1 MSQTK
6 KVSQSYEKAGECVSE
21 LPCEH
26 EFHTRK
32 LKMKKAILLTVTALL
47 LTACNFTIFGENDD
61 EVVLEKRNIT
71 IVERNIS
78 IEELSGKWVIEDES
92 IERYLKLSTRYL
104 DKNELNTLKES
115 LKLNYI
121 YLYRNG
127 TSKFRMNYYE
137 EEKEYKGNA
146 SIESLKEWEKAKFGY
161 FLYIPYKV
169 DSWKSKDLY
178 FLKLN
183 NKFYL
188 GEKFTR
194 GEEETNSQRTYY
206 LLYEKVEQIEVKNES
221 N

>member
-1 MSQTK
+1 
-6 KVSQSYEKAGECVSE
+6 
-21 LPCEH
+21 
-26 EFHTRK
+26 
-32 LKMKKAILLTVTALL
+32 MKKSILLTVTALL

-71 IVERNIS
+71 IVERNIT
-78 IEELSGKWVIEDES
+78 IEELSGKWVLEEES

-137 EEKEYKGNA
+137 EEKEYKGRIVLA
-146 SIESLKEWEKAKFGY
+146 
-161 FLYIPYKV
+161 YIPTIWSPLKNKNDYYIRIMYRI
-169 DSWKSKDLY
+169 KDNYGVEYSEGRELY
-178 FLKLN
+178 FFKLN

-194 GEEETNSQRTYY
+194 GEEETNSQKTYY
-206 LLYEKVEQIEVKNES
+206 LLYKKVEAIGENNES